1 MKHGTIEHIEHMAQ
15 SVLGDLEA
23 LEERTQLRGDHVLS
37 VTRDHA
43 QQLIA
48 SIHKHPDW
56 KPPTTDLLDRSC
68 KNCATEAQLLIAL
81 KEHEMETVIGK
92 IKDKCLNCTL
102 SGWCP
107 DGYDHWEYVGS

>member
-1 MKHGTIEHIEHMAQ
+1 MKHGTIDHIEHLAQ
-15 SVLGDLEA
+15 SVLGDIE
-23 LEERTQLRGDHVLS
+23 HVEKHQGIEFLHG
-37 VTRDHA
+37 VRNHTE
-43 QQLIA
+43 QLIA

>member
-1 MKHGTIEHIEHMAQ
+1 MKIGTIEHIEHMAQ
-15 SVLGDLEA
+15 SILGDLQA
-23 LEERTQLRGDHVLS
+23 LAKRFQPTYLPGV
-37 VTRDHA
+37 RDHTE
-43 QQLIA
+43 QLIA
-48 SIHKHPDW
+48 SIHKHPEW
-56 KPPTTDLLDRSC
+56 KPPSTDLLDRSC